1 MAKQTQTKPG
11 LDALLGATLELTNE
25 VYIPRLKTHFTIKA
39 LGNEDMRKIG
49 DRASKPD
56 GKGGKTSDDQLFNT
70 LVIVK
75 GCVDPDFNDKAL
87 KAHYGAADDAD
98 CVTKALLPGEM
109 SKVLQAILNLSGFGN
124 EEELIE
130 DAKN

>member
-1 MAKQTQTKPG
+1 MTKQTQTKPG
-11 LDALLGATLELTNE
+11 LDALLGATLDITQQ
-25 VYIPRLKTHFTIKA
+25 VHIKRLNASFTVKA
-39 LGNEDMRKIG
+39 LGNEDLRKIG

-56 GKGGKTSDDQLFNT
+56 GKGGKTSDDQLFNA

-109 SKVLQAILNLSGFGN
+109 AKVLQAILDLSGFGN
-124 EEELIE
+124 EDELGE